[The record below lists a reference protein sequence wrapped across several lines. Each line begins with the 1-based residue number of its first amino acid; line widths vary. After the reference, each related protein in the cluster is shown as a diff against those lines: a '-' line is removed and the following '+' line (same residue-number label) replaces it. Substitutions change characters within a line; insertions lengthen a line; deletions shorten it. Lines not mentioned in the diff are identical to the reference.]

1 MQWCRVNIG
10 FGCGCWSGL
19 HSFRRCC
26 RCRCQAQRAQG
37 PGATNSFYFHF
48 WCGATSLVKVLILDP
63 ELAKRIFVRWVRVSD
78 NTLTRLSTSFLVAH
92 SSIPPLQHFNSR
104 CHLYLFELPA
114 PRGVTNTNTTLN
126 TLAHDSP
133 SMSSQRKQSSSR
145 NHTTSNPPRLP
156 PSFTPSSARPG
167 RSNTQQRH
175 QNHYLIQA

>member
-19 HSFRRCC
+19 HSLPVVAVAVVRHSELRVPVHRILFISTFGV
-26 RCRCQAQRAQG
+26 APRAW
-37 PGATNSFYFHF
+37 SR
-48 WCGATSLVKVLILDP
+48 DP

-78 NTLTRLSTSFLVAH
+78 NTLTQLSTSFLVAH
-92 SSIPPLQHFNSR
+92 LSIPPLQHFNSR

-114 PRGVTNTNTTLN
+114 PRGVTNTTLN